1 MRIEEKPPMLEKEI
15 SKNVKGAASDT
26 GWLGHSTFLSKWSP
40 AGFPDHVFCRPP
52 RLIVAEL
59 KGPKGKLSLAQ
70 RQWLDWLSEIPGGI
84 EVYLWREENLE
95 AVYRILFARTQAD
108 FADIPGKEQG
118 RWLDI
123 RDAL

>member
-15 SKNVKGAASDT
+15 SKNVKGEAT
-26 GWLGHSTFLSKWSP
+26 NLGYLINSTFLSKWSP
-40 AGFPDHVFCRPP
+40 RGFPDLTLCRPP
-52 RLIVAEL
+52 RLIFAEL
-59 KGPKGKLSLAQ
+59 KGPKGKLAPKQ
-70 RQWLDWLSEIPGGI
+70 RQWLDWLSEIPGV

-108 FADIPGKEQG
+108 FADIHGKEQG

-123 RDAL
+123 RNTV